1 MAVAAALRLAAR
13 SVTFRSRLQDVFV
26 TRRVRCR
33 YYTKKIHSDRFG
45 RDLERYKDLKARFK
59 RHLKATYGRFS
70 DLPDHSVV
78 YGRHHVYFV
87 ERNGIYRMEKTKSES
102 EPEPVHDLGCV
113 ATGEETQAWTV
124 QRIRLSPQEKHL
136 AATLKTRSTET
147 TRCVVVKLGQRRGLT
162 LDNVVSFEWAT
173 DEVLFYTTREG
184 LKCRNVYR
192 LDLTQNGSTIRS
204 VYEES
209 QPDIFV
215 EVSRS
220 RDGRVLSIAC
230 SGRSS
235 SEVLLVDVSDPR
247 LEPVLVQE
255 RQPQLLYYVEHWRRN
270 AIILANTG
278 PGREYQVVK
287 APMSEPSMMSWD
299 AIFTPRPGTVLKD
312 MDVVGDHCVLVA
324 ATTSD
329 QLELIVVPLSRPRAA
344 YTLQLPSW
352 ACAVESQHPG
362 VAEPCG
368 TVDLLISSPV
378 RPPVSYRLGLREGL
392 LSSGAGDGPA
402 PFPADRGN
410 AVTARLKARSQ
421 DGTLVPVTLLRGGPC
436 TKDTPLLVHV
446 YGAYGRDVDMRF
458 RPEKSFL
465 LEQGWAL
472 AYCHIRGGG
481 ERGLAWHRQAQV
493 EGKRR
498 SVEDLQ
504 ACLAHLFAS
513 GVSGPRRTVLTARSA
528 GAVPVGALC
537 NRRSDMML
545 AVTLQSPFLDVLATM
560 EDPKLPLTLEDREEW
575 GDPLGNPQHR
585 LTIASYCPVCN
596 ITSQRY
602 PSMLLTAYADDQR
615 TPLAGVLKYA
625 EKLKE
630 AAKADPEA
638 NIVVNVQP
646 GANHGGPDDWES
658 VLEEEALQLAFLYK
672 ELDVAPPGARR
683 RRNK

>member
-1 MAVAAALRLAAR
+1 MFTLWK
-13 SVTFRSRLQDVFV
+13 VTAS
-26 TRRVRCR
+26 TEWKRRN
-33 YYTKKIHSDRFG
+33 
-45 RDLERYKDLKARFK
+45 
-59 RHLKATYGRFS
+59 
-70 DLPDHSVV
+70 HSVSV
-78 YGRHHVYFV
+78 GD
-87 ERNGIYRMEKTKSES
+87 KTSILLTGES
-102 EPEPVHDLGCV
+102 EPEPVLDLGCV

-136 AATLKTRSTET
+136 AATLKTWSAET
-147 TRCVVVKLGQRRGLT
+147 TRCVVVKLGRRRGLT

-173 DEVLFYTTREG
+173 DDVLFYTTREG

-220 RDGRVLSIAC
+220 RDGHVLSITC

-235 SEVLLVDVSDPR
+235 SEALLVDVSDPR
-247 LEPVLVQE
+247 LEPVLVQV

-270 AIILANTG
+270 VIILANTG
-278 PGREYQVVK
+278 PGREYQVAK
-287 APMSEPSMMSWD
+287 APISEPSMMSWD
-299 AIFTPRPGTVLKD
+299 AIFTPRPGTALKD

-324 ATTSD
+324 ATTSNE
-329 QLELIVVPLSRPRAA
+329 LELIVVPLSRPRAA

-362 VAEPCG
+362 FAEPRG
-368 TVDLLISSPV
+368 TMEFLISSPV
-378 RPPVSYRLGLREGL
+378 RPPVSYRLRLEEGL
-392 LSSGAGDGPA
+392 LSPGAGGRPA
-402 PFPADRGN
+402 PSPTNRARE
-410 AVTARLKARSQ
+410 AITARLKARSQ
-421 DGTLVPVTLLRGGPC
+421 DGTSVPVTLLHGGPC

-458 RPEKSFL
+458 RPEKRFL

-481 ERGLAWHRQAQV
+481 ERGLAWQRQARV

-513 GVSGPRRTVLTARSA
+513 GVSSPRRTVLTARSA

-537 NRRSDMML
+537 NGRPDMMR

-630 AAKADPEA
+630 AAKADPEP

-646 GANHGGPDDWES
+646 GANHGGPDDWEA

-672 ELDVAPPGARR
+672 ELDVDPPGARR
-683 RRNK
+683 RRTK

>member
-1 MAVAAALRLAAR
+1 MAVVAAFRLAAR
-13 SVTFRSRLQDVFV
+13 SVTFRSRFRDVFV
-26 TRRVRCR
+26 TKRLRCR
-33 YYTKKIHSDRFG
+33 YYTKVSVAKNLDASFRPALKPEKSEVVLFGSVEIVFTFQEIPSDRFS
-45 RDLERYKDLKARFK
+45 RDLERYKDLKACFK

-70 DLPDHSVV
+70 DVPDHSVV
-78 YGRHHVYFV
+78 INPCGSGLR
-87 ERNGIYRMEKTKSES
+87 
-102 EPEPVHDLGCV
+102 P
-113 ATGEETQAWTV
+113 
-124 QRIRLSPQEKHL
+124 RLNVSKC
-136 AATLKTRSTET
+136 LKI
-147 TRCVVVKLGQRRGLT
+147 LH
-162 LDNVVSFEWAT
+162 WAT
-173 DEVLFYTTREG
+173 DDVLFYTTREG

-220 RDGRVLSIAC
+220 RDGHVLSITC

-235 SEVLLVDVSDPR
+235 SEALLVDVSDPR
-247 LEPVLVQE
+247 LEPVLVQV

-270 AIILANTG
+270 VIILANTG
-278 PGREYQVVK
+278 PGREYQVERD
-287 APMSEPSMMSWD
+287 STRPSMMSWD
-299 AIFTPRPGTVLKD
+299 AIFTPRPGTALKD

-324 ATTSD
+324 ATTSNE
-329 QLELIVVPLSRPRAA
+329 LELIVVPLSRPRAA

-362 VAEPCG
+362 FAEPRG
-368 TVDLLISSPV
+368 TMEFLISSPV
-378 RPPVSYRLGLREGL
+378 RPPVSYRLRLEEGL
-392 LSSGAGDGPA
+392 LSPGAGGRPA
-402 PFPADRGN
+402 PSPTNRARE
-410 AVTARLKARSQ
+410 AITARLKARSQ
-421 DGTLVPVTLLRGGPC
+421 DGTSVPVTLLHGGPC

-458 RPEKSFL
+458 RPEKRFL

-481 ERGLAWHRQAQV
+481 ERGLAWQRQARV

-513 GVSGPRRTVLTARSA
+513 GVSSPRRTVLTARSA

-537 NRRSDMML
+537 NGRPDMMR

-630 AAKADPEA
+630 AAKAGTFHPEP

-646 GANHGGPDDWES
+646 GANHGGPDDWEA
-658 VLEEEALQLAFLYK
+658 VLEEVNAKSEAAMRGWAGR
-672 ELDVAPPGARR
+672 VRRAAPFEGRGR
-683 RRNK
+683 Y